1 MNIINFI
8 NRFPDEASCVEFIKH
23 ARLQQGII
31 CKRCSH
37 SQHYWL
43 ENKKSFQCASCKF
56 RTSIKSGTVMEN
68 SNLPIKTWLLAMTFI
83 TATKK
88 GFSAAELQRQL
99 GMKRYE
105 PVFRM
110 YHKLRVVMGKRDE
123 RYSLEDMVEYDEAY
137 VGKATNPKVKNK
149 LKRGRGSQKQSKV
162 AVMAESTILEDMDSG
177 AIEKSCR
184 YFKMKKI
191 KNLEAKTAQALI
203 KEYIDQDS
211 VLQTDKST
219 TFSDLS
225 DCIDVHIK
233 EISKTQEGKFNLK
246 WAHIAI
252 SNLKKHLQ
260 TYHMISERMMQNY
273 LDEFCYKLN
282 RRYFGQKLFDRL
294 IIASIYPYWYDCG

>member
-8 NRFPDEASCVEFIKH
+8 NRFPDEASCIDFIKEQ
-23 ARLQQGII
+23 RSQQGVI
-31 CKRCSH
+31 CKKCTGSR
-37 SQHYWL
+37 HYWL
-43 ENKKSFQCASCKF
+43 ENKHSFQCASCGF
-56 RTSIKSGTVMEN
+56 RTSIRSGTVMEN
-68 SNLPIKTWLLAMTFI
+68 SNLPIRIWMMAITFI

-88 GFSAAELQRQL
+88 GFSASELQKQL

-110 YHKLRVVMGKRDE
+110 YHKLRAVMGQRDD
-123 RYSLEDMVEYDEAY
+123 RYRLEDMVEYDEAY
-137 VGKATNPKVKNK
+137 VGKSTKAQVRSK
-149 LKRGRGSQKQSKV
+149 LKRGRGTQKQSKV
-162 AVMAESTILEDMDSG
+162 AVMAESTVLEDPESG
-177 AIEKSCR
+177 KLNKSCR

-203 KEYIDQDS
+203 KEYIDSDS

-225 DCIDVHIK
+225 DCIDVHVR
-233 EISKTQEGKFNLK
+233 EISGTKEGNFNLK
-246 WAHIAI
+246 WVHIAI

-273 LDEFCYKLN
+273 LDEFFYKLN
-282 RRYFGQKLFDRL
+282 RRYFGEKLFDRL
-294 IIASIYPYWYDCG
+294 IVAAIYPYWHDCG

>member
-8 NRFPDEASCVEFIKH
+8 NRFPDEASCVDFIKEQ
-23 ARLQQGII
+23 RIQQGVI
-31 CKRCSH
+31 CKKCAGRK
-37 SQHYWL
+37 QYWL
-43 ENKKSFQCASCKF
+43 ENKLSFQCASCGF
-56 RTSIKSGTVMEN
+56 RTSIRSGTVMQS
-68 SNLPIKTWLLAMTFI
+68 SNLPIRVWMMAITFI

-99 GMKRYE
+99 GLKRYE

-110 YHKLRVVMGKRDE
+110 YHKLRVVMGQRDE
-123 RYSLEDMVEYDEAY
+123 RYRLEDMVEYDEAF
-137 VGKATNPKVKNK
+137 VDKATKAKDRSK

-162 AVMAESTILEDMDSG
+162 AVMAESTPLEDPESG
-177 AIEKSCR
+177 KVDKICR

-191 KNLEAKTAQALI
+191 KNLEAKTAQQLI
-203 KEYIDQDS
+203 KDYIDPS
-211 VLQTDKST
+211 AVLQTDKST

-225 DCIDVHIK
+225 DCINVHVR
-233 EISKTQEGKFNLK
+233 EISGTKEGNFNLK
-246 WAHIAI
+246 WVHIAI

-260 TYHMISERMMQNY
+260 TYHMVSERMMQNY

>member
-8 NRFPDEASCVEFIKH
+8 NRFPDEASCIDFIKEQ
-23 ARLQQGII
+23 RSQQGVI
-31 CKRCSH
+31 CKKCTGSR
-37 SQHYWL
+37 HYWL
-43 ENKKSFQCASCKF
+43 ENKHSFQCASCGF

-68 SNLPIKTWLLAMTFI
+68 SNLPIRIWMMTITFI

-88 GFSAAELQRQL
+88 GFSASELQKQL

-110 YHKLRVVMGKRDE
+110 YHKLRAVMGQRDD
-123 RYSLEDMVEYDEAY
+123 RYRLEDMVEYDEAY
-137 VGKATNPKVKNK
+137 VGKSTKAQVRSK
-149 LKRGRGSQKQSKV
+149 LKRGRGTQKQSKV
-162 AVMAESTILEDMDSG
+162 AVMAESTVLEDPESG
-177 AIEKSCR
+177 KLNKSCR

-203 KEYIDQDS
+203 KEYIDSDS

-225 DCIDVHIK
+225 DCIDVHVR
-233 EISKTQEGKFNLK
+233 EISGTKEGNFNLK
-246 WAHIAI
+246 WVHIAI

-282 RRYFGQKLFDRL
+282 RRYFGEKLFDRL
-294 IIASIYPYWYDCG
+294 IVAAIYPYWHYCG

>member
-8 NRFPDEASCVEFIKH
+8 NRFPDEASCIDFIKEQ
-23 ARLQQGII
+23 RSQQGVI
-31 CKRCSH
+31 CKKCTGSR
-37 SQHYWL
+37 HYWL
-43 ENKKSFQCASCKF
+43 ENKHSFQCASCGF

-68 SNLPIKTWLLAMTFI
+68 SNLPIRIWMMTITFI

-88 GFSAAELQRQL
+88 GFSASELQKQL

-110 YHKLRVVMGKRDE
+110 YHKLRAVMGQRDD
-123 RYSLEDMVEYDEAY
+123 RYRLEDMVEYDEAY
-137 VGKATNPKVKNK
+137 VGKSTKAQVRSK
-149 LKRGRGSQKQSKV
+149 LKRGRGTQKQSKV
-162 AVMAESTILEDMDSG
+162 AVMAESTVLEDPESG
-177 AIEKSCR
+177 KLNKSCR

-203 KEYIDQDS
+203 KEYIDSDS

-225 DCIDVHIK
+225 DCIDVHVI
-233 EISKTQEGKFNLK
+233 EISGTKEGNFNLK
-246 WAHIAI
+246 WVHIAI

-282 RRYFGQKLFDRL
+282 RRYFGEKLFDRL
-294 IIASIYPYWYDCG
+294 IVAAIYPYWHDCG

>member
-8 NRFPDEASCVEFIKH
+8 NRFPDEASCIDFIKEQ
-23 ARLQQGII
+23 RSQQGVI
-31 CKRCSH
+31 CKKCTGSR
-37 SQHYWL
+37 HYWL
-43 ENKKSFQCASCKF
+43 ENKHSFQCASCGF

-68 SNLPIKTWLLAMTFI
+68 SNLPIRIWMMTITFI

-88 GFSAAELQRQL
+88 GFSASELQKQL

-110 YHKLRVVMGKRDE
+110 YHKLRAVMGQRDD
-123 RYSLEDMVEYDEAY
+123 RYRLEDMVEYDEAY
-137 VGKATNPKVKNK
+137 VGKSTKAQVRSK
-149 LKRGRGSQKQSKV
+149 LKRGRGTQKQSKV
-162 AVMAESTILEDMDSG
+162 AVMAESTVLEDPESG
-177 AIEKSCR
+177 KLNKSCR

-203 KEYIDQDS
+203 KEYIDSDS

-225 DCIDVHIK
+225 DCIDVHVR
-233 EISKTQEGKFNLK
+233 EISGTKEGNFNLK
-246 WAHIAI
+246 WVHIAI

-282 RRYFGQKLFDRL
+282 RRYFGEKLFDRL
-294 IIASIYPYWYDCG
+294 IVAAIYPYWHDCG

>member
-8 NRFPDEASCVEFIKH
+8 NRFPDEASCIEFIKEQ
-23 ARLQQGII
+23 RIQQGII
-31 CKRCSH
+31 CKKCSGCK
-37 SQHYWL
+37 HYWL
-43 ENKKSFQCASCKF
+43 ENKRCFQCSFCGF
-56 RTSIKSGTVMEN
+56 RTSIKSGTVMES
-68 SNLPIKTWLLAMTFI
+68 SNLPVRIWMMAITYI

-88 GFSAAELQRQL
+88 GFSAAELQRLL

-110 YHKLRVVMGKRDE
+110 YHKLRVVMGKRDD
-123 RYSLEDMVEYDEAY
+123 RYRLEDMIEYDEAF
-137 VGKATNPKVKNK
+137 VGKSTKAQIRSK

-162 AVMAESTILEDMDSG
+162 AVMAESTVLEDPESG
-177 AIEKSCR
+177 KLDKSCR

-191 KNLEAKTAQALI
+191 KNLAAKTAQTLI
-203 KEYIDQDS
+203 KEYIDSNS

-225 DCIDVHIK
+225 DCIDVHVR
-233 EISKTQEGKFNLK
+233 EISGTDKGKFNLR
-246 WAHIAI
+246 WVHIAI

-294 IIASIYPYWYDCG
+294 IIASIYPYWQDCG

>member
-8 NRFPDEASCVEFIKH
+8 NRFPDEASCLDFIKE
-23 ARLQQGII
+23 ARIQQGLF
-31 CKRCSH
+31 CKRCNH

-43 ENKKSFQCASCKF
+43 ENKKSFQCASCNF

-68 SNLPIKTWLLAMTFI
+68 SNLPIRTWMLAMTFI

>member
-8 NRFPDEASCVEFIKH
+8 NWFPDEASCIDFIKEQ
-23 ARLQQGII
+23 RSQQGVI
-31 CKRCSH
+31 CKKCTGSR
-37 SQHYWL
+37 HYWL
-43 ENKKSFQCASCKF
+43 ENKHSFQCASCGF

-68 SNLPIKTWLLAMTFI
+68 SNLPIRIWMMTITFI

-88 GFSAAELQRQL
+88 GFSASELQKQL

-110 YHKLRVVMGKRDE
+110 YHKLRAVMGQRDD
-123 RYSLEDMVEYDEAY
+123 RYRLEDMVEYDEAY
-137 VGKATNPKVKNK
+137 VGKSTKAQVRSK
-149 LKRGRGSQKQSKV
+149 LKRGRGTQKQSKV
-162 AVMAESTILEDMDSG
+162 AVMAESTVLEDPESG
-177 AIEKSCR
+177 KLNKSCR

-203 KEYIDQDS
+203 KEYIDSDS

-225 DCIDVHIK
+225 DCIDVHVR
-233 EISKTQEGKFNLK
+233 EISGTKEGNFNLK
-246 WAHIAI
+246 WVHIAI

-282 RRYFGQKLFDRL
+282 RRYFGEKLFDRL
-294 IIASIYPYWYDCG
+294 IVAAIYPYWHDCG

>member
-8 NRFPDEASCVEFIKH
+8 NRFPDEASCVDFIKEQ
-23 ARLQQGII
+23 RSQQGII
-31 CKRCSH
+31 CKKCAGSR
-37 SQHYWL
+37 HYWL
-43 ENKKSFQCASCKF
+43 ENKHSFQCANCGF
-56 RTSIKSGTVMEN
+56 RTSIRSGTVMEN
-68 SNLPIKTWLLAMTFI
+68 SNLPIRIWMMAITFI

-88 GFSAAELQRQL
+88 GFSAIELQKQL

-110 YHKLRVVMGKRDE
+110 YHKLRAVTGQRDD
-123 RYSLEDMVEYDEAY
+123 RYRLEDMVEYDEAY
-137 VGKATNPKVKNK
+137 VGKSNKAQVRSK
-149 LKRGRGSQKQSKV
+149 LKRGRGTQKQSKV
-162 AVMAESTILEDMDSG
+162 AVMAESTVLVDPVSG
-177 AIEKSCR
+177 KFDKSCR

-203 KEYIDQDS
+203 KEYIDSNS

-225 DCIDVHIK
+225 DCIDVHVR
-233 EISKTQEGKFNLK
+233 EISGTKEGNFNLK
-246 WAHIAI
+246 WVHIAI

-282 RRYFGQKLFDRL
+282 RRYFGEKLFDRL
-294 IIASIYPYWYDCG
+294 IVAAIYPYWHDCG

>member
-8 NRFPDEASCVEFIKH
+8 NRFPDESSCIEFIKEQ
-23 ARLQQGII
+23 RIQQGII
-31 CKRCSH
+31 CKKCTGIK
-37 SQHYWL
+37 HYWL
-43 ENKKSFQCASCKF
+43 VNKFSFQCASCGF
-56 RTSIKSGTVMEN
+56 RTSIKSGTVMQS
-68 SNLPIKTWLLAMTFI
+68 SNLPIRTWMMAITFI

-110 YHKLRVVMGKRDE
+110 YHKLRKVMGQRDE
-123 RYSLEDMVEYDEAY
+123 RYRLEDMVEYDEAF
-137 VGKATNPKVKNK
+137 VGKSTKAKIRRQ

-162 AVMAESTILEDMDSG
+162 AVMAESTPLEDPESG
-177 AIEKSCR
+177 KTDKSCR

-191 KNLEAKTAQALI
+191 KNLEAKTAQRLI
-203 KEYIDQDS
+203 KDYIDS
-211 VLQTDKST
+211 NAVLQTDKST

-225 DCIDVHIK
+225 DCIDVHVR
-233 EISKTQEGKFNLK
+233 EISGTKEGNLNIK
-246 WAHIAI
+246 WVHIAI

>member
-8 NRFPDEASCVEFIKH
+8 NRFPDEVSCIEFIKEQ
-23 ARLQQGII
+23 RIQQGII
-31 CKRCSH
+31 CKKCSGCK
-37 SQHYWL
+37 HYWL
-43 ENKKSFQCASCKF
+43 ENKRCFQCSSCGF
-56 RTSIKSGTVMEN
+56 RTSIKSGTVMES
-68 SNLPIKTWLLAMTFI
+68 SNLPVRIWMMAITYI

-88 GFSAAELQRQL
+88 GFSAAELQRLL

-110 YHKLRVVMGKRDE
+110 YHKLSVVMGKRDD
-123 RYSLEDMVEYDEAY
+123 RYRLEDMVEYDEAF
-137 VGKATNPKVKNK
+137 VGKSTKAQIRSK
-149 LKRGRGSQKQSKV
+149 LKRGRGTQKQSKV
-162 AVMAESTILEDMDSG
+162 AVMAESTVLEDPESG
-177 AIEKSCR
+177 KLDKSCR

-191 KNLEAKTAQALI
+191 KNLEAKTAQTLI
-203 KEYIDQDS
+203 KEYIDSNS

-225 DCIDVHIK
+225 DCIDVHVR
-233 EISKTQEGKFNLK
+233 EISGTDKGKFNLR
-246 WAHIAI
+246 WVHIAI

-294 IIASIYPYWYDCG
+294 IIASIYPYWQDCG

>member
-8 NRFPDEASCVEFIKH
+8 NRFPDEASCIDFIKEQ
-23 ARLQQGII
+23 RSQQGVI
-31 CKRCSH
+31 CKKCTGSR
-37 SQHYWL
+37 HYWL
-43 ENKKSFQCASCKF
+43 ENKHSFQCASCGF

-68 SNLPIKTWLLAMTFI
+68 SNLPIRIWMMTITFI

-88 GFSAAELQRQL
+88 GFSASELQKQL

-110 YHKLRVVMGKRDE
+110 YHKLRAVMGQRDD
-123 RYSLEDMVEYDEAY
+123 RYRLEDMVEYDEAY
-137 VGKATNPKVKNK
+137 VGKSTKAQVRSK
-149 LKRGRGSQKQSKV
+149 LKRGRGTQKQSKV
-162 AVMAESTILEDMDSG
+162 AVMAESTVLEDPESG
-177 AIEKSCR
+177 KLNKSCR

-203 KEYIDQDS
+203 KEYIDSDS

-225 DCIDVHIK
+225 DCIDVHVR
-233 EISKTQEGKFNLK
+233 EISGTKEGNFNLK
-246 WAHIAI
+246 WVHIAI

-273 LDEFCYKLN
+273 LEDFSN
-282 RRYFGQKLFDRL
+282 THNIRHFGEKLFERL
-294 IIASIYPYWYDCG
+294 IVAAIYTYLHDCG

>member
-8 NRFPDEASCVEFIKH
+8 NRFPDEASCIDFIKEQ
-23 ARLQQGII
+23 RSQQGII
-31 CKRCSH
+31 CKKCTGSR
-37 SQHYWL
+37 HYWL
-43 ENKKSFQCASCKF
+43 ENKHSFQCARCGF

-68 SNLPIKTWLLAMTFI
+68 SNLPIRIWMMAITFI
-83 TATKK
+83 SATKK
-88 GFSAAELQRQL
+88 GFSASELQKQL

-110 YHKLRVVMGKRDE
+110 YHKLRAVMGQRDD
-123 RYSLEDMVEYDEAY
+123 RYRLEDMVEYDEAY
-137 VGKATNPKVKNK
+137 VGKSTKAQIRNK
-149 LKRGRGSQKQSKV
+149 LKRGRGTQKQSKV
-162 AVMAESTILEDMDSG
+162 AVMAESTVLEDPESG
-177 AIEKSCR
+177 KLNKSCR

-203 KEYIDQDS
+203 KEYIDSDS

-225 DCIDVHIK
+225 DCIDVHVR
-233 EISKTQEGKFNLK
+233 EISGTKEGNFNLK
-246 WAHIAI
+246 WVHIAI

-260 TYHMISERMMQNY
+260 TCHMISERMMQNY

-282 RRYFGQKLFDRL
+282 RRYFGEKLFDRL
-294 IIASIYPYWYDCG
+294 IVAAIYPYWHDCG

>member
-8 NRFPDEASCVEFIKH
+8 NRFPDETSCVEFIKEQ
-23 ARLQQGII
+23 RIQQGIS
-31 CKRCSH
+31 CKKCTGGK
-37 SQHYWL
+37 HYWL
-43 ENKKSFQCASCKF
+43 ENKRSFQCASCGF
-56 RTSIKSGTVMEN
+56 RTSIKSGTVMES
-68 SNLPIKTWLLAMTFI
+68 SNLPVRIWMMAITFI

-110 YHKLRVVMGKRDE
+110 YHKLRVIMGKRDD
-123 RYSLEDMVEYDEAY
+123 RYRLEDMVEYDEAF
-137 VGKATNPKVKNK
+137 VGKSTKANVRSK
-149 LKRGRGSQKQSKV
+149 LKRGRGTQKQSKV
-162 AVMAESTILEDMDSG
+162 AVMAESTVLEGPESG
-177 AIEKSCR
+177 KLDKSCR

-191 KNLEAKTAQALI
+191 KNLEAKTAQTLI
-203 KEYIDQDS
+203 KEYINSIS

-225 DCIDVHIK
+225 DCIDVHVR
-233 EISKTQEGKFNLK
+233 EISGTDKGKFNLR
-246 WAHIAI
+246 WVHIAI

-294 IIASIYPYWYDCG
+294 IIASIYPYWQDCG